1 MKSRKERVLSLW
13 GIIRFPHLLVTLTA
27 LQAAGWWQGGDYY
40 YYEPIA
46 AWIILWL
53 WPRWQW
59 RLEPENRL
67 ELKVIRFTSDFNFI
81 LSLLLFPPPRRHSS
95 SSLWIQTSIKSPVL
109 SCETGFQIPP
119 SLPIQI
125 CSFQLFN
132 LIDKLRIC
140 YNGPRQLEILDE
152 NYSGQCCLGLRKRQ
166 SDCHRTAQRDW
177 PSTAQI
183 IRTQT
188 RHCVRVTGT

>member
-1 MKSRKERVLSLW
+1 MARTALEARVRSLSSEEMSLRHQPVSRFNITMSNSYWHLAPFKIWRRKSISLIHEHSFSMDKWKVGKRKL
-13 GIIRFPHLLVTLTA
+13 GFTRFPHLLVTLTA

-67 ELKVIRFTSDFNFI
+67 ELKVMRFTSDFNFI

-95 SSLWIQTSIKSPVL
+95 SSLWIK
-109 SCETGFQIPP
+109 
-119 SLPIQI
+119 
-125 CSFQLFN
+125 
-132 LIDKLRIC
+132 DKL
-140 YNGPRQLEILDE
+140 Q
-152 NYSGQCCLGLRKRQ
+152 
-166 SDCHRTAQRDW
+166 
-177 PSTAQI
+177 
-183 IRTQT
+183 
-188 RHCVRVTGT
+188 

>member
-1 MKSRKERVLSLW
+1 MKGWKKEVELHE
-13 GIIRFPHLLVTLTA
+13 IPHLLVTLTA

-109 SCETGFQIPP
+109 SCNRVSNSSFSSNSDLLFSTFQFDWQVENLLQWAQAAGNLGWELFRPMLPWIEKETEW
-119 SLPIQI
+119 L
-125 CSFQLFN
+125 
-132 LIDKLRIC
+132 
-140 YNGPRQLEILDE
+140 
-152 NYSGQCCLGLRKRQ
+152 
-166 SDCHRTAQRDW
+166 A
-177 PSTAQI
+177 
-183 IRTQT
+183 
-188 RHCVRVTGT
+188 